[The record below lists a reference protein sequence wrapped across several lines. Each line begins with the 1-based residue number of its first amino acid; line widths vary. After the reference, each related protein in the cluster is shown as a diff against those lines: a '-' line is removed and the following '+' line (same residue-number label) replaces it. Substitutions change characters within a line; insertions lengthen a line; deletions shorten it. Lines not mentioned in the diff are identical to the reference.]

1 MEPCTQENRIIR
13 IEKLLDGNGKKGLR
27 DTVISIETKLDGVS
41 EDIKLLT
48 GSVADLINF
57 RAEYAG
63 VEKYKEKEGLTAR
76 QKAGLYIS
84 ATIGISS
91 IITALIIKFA

>member
-1 MEPCTQENRIIR
+1 MEPCTQKDTIERIV
-13 IEKLLDGNGKKGLR
+13 KLLDGNGKKGLR
-27 DTVISIETKLDGVS
+27 DTVISIETKVDGLTA
-41 EDIKLLT
+41 DIQLLT
-48 GSVADLINF
+48 SSVADLINF
-57 RAEYAG
+57 RSEYAG